1 MLKKKNTLTLKVL
14 FNLFFI
20 INLLIIS
27 GLINSSWVSLLIW
40 ITLFLCIY
48 ASKISFSKKKWIAVI
63 CITIFSLGI
72 KSSLKTPFIIEGSN
86 VFIGGSFEKNVF
98 ENELPTVV
106 YEHLNNDFI
115 KKFPKNIAA
124 PSDYLFDNAV
134 TKFINK
140 TNESRLVKTI
150 AWKNRNALQLSAFNN
165 TKYNAYG
172 DQQPERKELPYFVKY
187 TIPIELIN
195 NSSKLCWKGEAYFHL
210 EEYKNISHPK
220 KECVSIKKYF
230 SKTRKNLTV
239 WFIETGI
246 TPKLEVSLKPKQ
258 SISIKNLLSKYTIF
272 LLSIISCFIIY
283 KNFNRFNV
291 FFFSFSFL
299 FSILLMYLYQP
310 SILDKFLLFEGGNDG
325 LLYVHFAHLI
335 IDSLILNDY
344 VEAFRGGENAYDLM
358 PFYRYFWVLN
368 YILFAE
374 SPWIIFFTIVFIP
387 LVVFSILRNLL
398 GKSWALFLICC
409 WYFIPIFEAFGF
421 FHFYY
426 IKLAMRG
433 FAEPLSNLFF
443 LLSIAVIINIYKK
456 NNNVIADEKIA
467 YIIMSI
473 CLSMALGLRA
483 NILPAFLIVV
493 AYIFISL
500 LNQKQYKG
508 VLFFALGLS
517 PTLIMPIHNFY
528 FTKEFIP
535 LTIAAYKD
543 WNLGAKPIDYIM
555 LMISFI
561 KFNIDLSLLK
571 KITSHI
577 SGEIKLY
584 EVWYHATIFST
595 MYISIDKK
603 SDKIIRLISWATLS
617 LLSLILFYHVGGR
630 YSYLTWTLSLIVFSY
645 WLKNNLVPFL
655 RKLKKSHA
663 S

>member
-1 MLKKKNTLTLKVL
+1 M
-14 FNLFFI
+14 
-20 INLLIIS
+20 
-27 GLINSSWVSLLIW
+27 
-40 ITLFLCIY
+40 
-48 ASKISFSKKKWIAVI
+48 
-63 CITIFSLGI
+63 
-72 KSSLKTPFIIEGSN
+72 
-86 VFIGGSFEKNVF
+86 
-98 ENELPTVV
+98 
-106 YEHLNNDFI
+106 
-115 KKFPKNIAA
+115 
-124 PSDYLFDNAV
+124 
-134 TKFINK
+134 
-140 TNESRLVKTI
+140 
-150 AWKNRNALQLSAFNN
+150 
-165 TKYNAYG
+165 
-172 DQQPERKELPYFVKY
+172 
-187 TIPIELIN
+187 
-195 NSSKLCWKGEAYFHL
+195 
-210 EEYKNISHPK
+210 
-220 KECVSIKKYF
+220 
-230 SKTRKNLTV
+230 
-239 WFIETGI
+239 
-246 TPKLEVSLKPKQ
+246 
-258 SISIKNLLSKYTIF
+258 
-272 LLSIISCFIIY
+272 
-283 KNFNRFNV
+283 
-291 FFFSFSFL
+291 
-299 FSILLMYLYQP
+299 
-310 SILDKFLLFEGGNDG
+310 
-325 LLYVHFAHLI
+325 LYVHFAHLI

-433 FAEPLSNLFF
+433 FAEHLSNLFF

-543 WNLGAKPIDYIM
+543 WNLGAKPIDYFM

-655 RKLKKSHA
+655 RKSKKSHA

>member
-1 MLKKKNTLTLKVL
+1 MFKIKNTLTFKVL

-20 INLLIIS
+20 INLIIIS
-27 GLINSSWVSLLIW
+27 GLINSSWGSLLVW

-48 ASKISFSKKKWIAVI
+48 SSDISFSKKKWIAIV
-63 CITIFSLGI
+63 CLTVFSLGI
-72 KSSLKTPFIIEGSN
+72 KNTLKTPFITEGSN
-86 VFIGGSFEKNVF
+86 VFIGGNFEKNVF
-98 ENELPTVV
+98 KRELPTVV

-124 PSDYLFDNAV
+124 PSEYLFDNAV
-134 TKFINK
+134 TKIIDK
-140 TNESRLVKTI
+140 TNESRLVRTI
-150 AWKNRNALQLSAFNN
+150 NWKNRSALQLSAFNN

-172 DQQPERKELPYFVKY
+172 SQQPKREELPYFVKY
-187 TIPIELIN
+187 TIPIELIDN
-195 NSSKLCWKGEAYFHL
+195 NSKLCWKGQAYLHL
-210 EEYKNISHPK
+210 TEYKNISHSERK
-220 KECVSIKKYF
+220 CVFIEKYF
-230 SKTRKNLTV
+230 GNTNKNLVV
-239 WFIETGI
+239 WFIETGM

-258 SISIKNLLSKYTIF
+258 SVIIKYFFSKYMIF
-272 LLSIISCFIIY
+272 LLSIISCLVIY
-283 KNFNRFNV
+283 ENFKRFNI

-299 FSILLMYLYQP
+299 YSIILMFLYQP

-344 VEAFRGGENAYDLM
+344 IEAFRGGESAYDLM

-374 SPWIIFFTIVFIP
+374 SPWIIFFTVVFLP
-387 LVVFSILRNLL
+387 LVIFNIMINLL
-398 GKSWALFLICC
+398 GKSWALFFICC

-443 LLSIAVIINIYKK
+443 LLSIAIIINMYKK
-456 NNNVIADEKIA
+456 NYYIKDDQQIAFFLIGFSL
-467 YIIMSI
+467 SI
-473 CLSMALGLRA
+473 ALGLRA
-483 NILPAFLIVV
+483 NILPAFLTIV
-493 AYIFISL
+493 AFICFLL
-500 LNQKQYKG
+500 LNQKQYKSM
-508 VLFFALGLS
+508 LFLALGLS
-517 PTLIMPIHNFY
+517 PSLIMPLHNFY
-528 FTKEFIP
+528 FTKKFIP

-555 LMISFI
+555 LIISFI

-571 KITSHI
+571 KVTSHI

-595 MYISIDKK
+595 LYISIDKR
-603 SDKIIRLISWATLS
+603 SDKIMRLIAWATLS

-630 YSYLTWTLSLIVFSY
+630 YSYLTWTLSLIVFSF
-645 WLKNNLVPFL
+645 WLKNNLFPFV
-655 RKLKKSHA
+655 RKLKKNYA